1 MQKKR
6 NMENNINTNSLDKPI
21 GTLTASE
28 FLTQQNKALQAALG
42 EIISAELRLAKA
54 DALPKSDTMGVEE
67 TAGIT
72 RYSPKRLY
80 SKVCRREIPRVSLGR
95 PLIFSRKEI
104 EQWMQ
109 LDKPKV
115 AGMALMHIK
124 GEL

>member
-6 NMENNINTNSLDKPI
+6 NMENNINTNSIDKPI
-21 GTLTASE
+21 WTLTASE
-28 FLTQQNKALQAALG
+28 FLTQQNKALG
-42 EIISAELRLAKA
+42 EIISKELRLAKA

-80 SKVCRREIPRVSLGR
+80 SKVCRREIPRVSLGQ